1 MPDTTDTT
9 TPVAPG
15 ATSLDRADPKSA
27 DPWARLRGA
36 TTARIGL
43 GRAGDAM
50 RTHDV
55 LSFQLAHGRARDAV
69 HTPIDFG
76 PIANAI
82 PAETIEV
89 RSQAPDRATYLR
101 RPDLGRRL
109 HPHDRNR
116 LKPGAYDVVFI
127 IGDGLSATGVQKHAA
142 PLLDACLRR
151 LETWSVAPVILAHQ
165 ARVALGDEIGEMLGA
180 RLCAMLIG
188 ERPGLSVADSLG
200 VYLTYEPRIGRRD
213 SERNCISNIHPA
225 GLGYI
230 QAADKLVW
238 LMNEARTRRITGVQ
252 LKDDVVSVPGSTT
265 RAIE

>member
-1 MPDTTDTT
+1 MRDTTDET
-9 TPVAPG
+9 APLAQG
-15 ATSLDRADPKSA
+15 ATDVDRA

-76 PIANAI
+76 PIATAL
-82 PAETIEV
+82 PADTIEV

-109 HPHDRNR
+109 HPKDRDL

-142 PLLDACLRR
+142 PLLEACLRR
-151 LETWSVAPVILAHQ
+151 LEGWSVAPIILAHQ

-225 GLGYI
+225 GLGYV

-252 LKDDVVSVPGSTT
+252 LKDDVVAVPGPAT